1 MWSPKV
7 AAAILA
13 FVGLSN
19 AWAPPS
25 YGGFNLV
32 WNDDF
37 AGNGGTSPN
46 TGNWNIITGN
56 LNVNNELETY
66 SSSTKNVQLSGGNT
80 LQLVPWKDSST
91 FGGWTSGRLESKY
104 TFTPQ
109 AGKVTRAEASIRM
122 GSNAQANKQGIW
134 PAFWMLGDV
143 LRHGGS
149 WPSCGEID
157 ILEQVNGQPTGHGT
171 LHCDVYPGGI
181 CNEGN
186 GIGGPVNF
194 NNPNDFHTWRVEI
207 DRTSN
212 NWQTETLTWSL
223 DGTNFFQITGSRI
236 GNQNV
241 WNNIAHSPLF
251 FILNV
256 AVGGSWPGN
265 PNSSTLDGYGAMMEV
280 GYAEEVRQRLAYLDE
295 NWLQLSAGREGYLAD
310 EERRGL
316 DRHAVQWGDMLCV
329 VGHVNNVIYN
339 RYAESG
345 RVNWTRNLAQ
355 FSDPKYEQ
363 EWNDL
368 MTPKGVGLILAS
380 IRTDY
385 KFPMTFPDRVTVL
398 HKLVTKP
405 DYSSDRFYLEAVMYS
420 EQHRRP
426 AAKCFE
432 DIVVYDYRA
441 AKKAPLKPYMVDVM
455 RATFDLQEQRKQEA
469 ERKVSELQAFVKE
482 VEDSAGAA

>member
-19 AWAPPS
+19 AWAPPA
-25 YGGFNLV
+25 YGGYNLV
-32 WNDDF
+32 WNDAF
-37 AGNGGTSPN
+37 SGNGGTSPN
-46 TGNWNIITGN
+46 TGNWNIIVGN

-66 SSSTKNVQLSGGNT
+66 SSSTQNVQLSGGNT

-91 FGGWTSGRLESKY
+91 FGGWTSGRIESTY

-109 AGKVTRAEASIRM
+109 PGKITRLEAAIRM

-157 ILEQVNGQPTGHGT
+157 ILEQVDGQPTGHGT

-212 NWQTETLTWSL
+212 NWQAETLTWSL

-236 GNQNV
+236 GDQNV
-241 WNNIAHSPLF
+241 WNNVAHSPLY

-265 PNSSTLDGYGAMMEV
+265 PNASTLDGYGAMMEV
-280 GYAEEVRQRLAYLDE
+280 GYVA
-295 NWLQLSAGREGYLAD
+295 
-310 EERRGL
+310 
-316 DRHAVQWGDMLCV
+316 H
-329 VGHVNNVIYN
+329 
-339 RYAESG
+339 
-345 RVNWTRNLAQ
+345 
-355 FSDPKYEQ
+355 
-363 EWNDL
+363 
-368 MTPKGVGLILAS
+368 
-380 IRTDY
+380 
-385 KFPMTFPDRVTVL
+385 
-398 HKLVTKP
+398 
-405 DYSSDRFYLEAVMYS
+405 YS
-420 EQHRRP
+420 
-426 AAKCFE
+426 
-432 DIVVYDYRA
+432 
-441 AKKAPLKPYMVDVM
+441 
-455 RATFDLQEQRKQEA
+455 T
-469 ERKVSELQAFVKE
+469 
-482 VEDSAGAA
+482 